1 VESPFEVLGI
11 DPDAAESTI
20 IEAYRRR
27 VKEAHP
33 DHGGSE
39 EEFHAVRT
47 AYERIRAG
55 HDPSEGG
62 REVGAARGETR
73 YREVRRQEDEDQ
85 DDDPEVV
92 RVEYLDYD
100 VLEDHGWYLTD
111 EDLFE
116 KAADAGLA
124 PEDHGRLVVE
134 EGETLLEAAENR
146 GFAWPFACRGGACT
160 NCAVAVLEG
169 EMPTPPGHILPTE
182 LAEQGIRLACISSP
196 VSSDSRIVYNVKHL
210 PGVEELVLPAS
221 RFERAHSN
229 D

>member
-1 VESPFEVLGI
+1 VQSPFEVLGI
-11 DPDAAESTI
+11 DPDADESAI
-20 IEAYRRR
+20 VEAYRRR

-39 EEFHAVRT
+39 EEFRVVRT

-55 HDPSEGG
+55 YDPSEDDASMDGV
-62 REVGAARGETR
+62 RERRR
-73 YREVRRQEDEDQ
+73 YHEVKRDEDP

-92 RVEYLDYD
+92 RVEYLDYA
-100 VLEDHGWYLTD
+100 VLEDHGWRLTD

-116 KAADAGLA
+116 KAADAGLS
-124 PEDHGRLVVE
+124 PQDHGRLVVE

-160 NCAVAVLEG
+160 NCAVAILEG
-169 EMPTPPGHILPTE
+169 EMPTPPGHILPPE
-182 LAEQGIRLACISSP
+182 LDEQGIRLACISAP
-196 VSSDSRIVYNVKHL
+196 VSRDAKVVFNVKHL